1 VKTQLF
7 ERIREGCSYL
17 DVYNEIWKAVPTGYG
32 NEVKLWNE
40 KMGYGLWFD
49 GLNIKKR
56 LN

>member
-1 VKTQLF
+1 MKTQLF